1 MPEIPDHAAPRVL
14 RSSPSCVATEA
25 SPAERTLRARAAA
38 YRMHSLHDSRE
49 VTANARAAF
58 KDSFARQVDPENL
71 LSDEERG
78 RRAKCARRAFYAALA
93 ARSAQARRLRRAQ
106 AR

>member
-1 MPEIPDHAAPRVL
+1 MPEIPDHSAPDIR
-14 RSSPSCVATEA
+14 RPSPSRPGLEA

-49 VTANARAAF
+49 VTANARSAF
-58 KDSFARQVDPENL
+58 NDRFARQVDPENR
-71 LSDEERG
+71 LSAQER
-78 RRAKCARRAFYAALA
+78 ARRADCARKAFYATLA
-93 ARSAQARRLRRAQ
+93 ARSAEARRARRAQ